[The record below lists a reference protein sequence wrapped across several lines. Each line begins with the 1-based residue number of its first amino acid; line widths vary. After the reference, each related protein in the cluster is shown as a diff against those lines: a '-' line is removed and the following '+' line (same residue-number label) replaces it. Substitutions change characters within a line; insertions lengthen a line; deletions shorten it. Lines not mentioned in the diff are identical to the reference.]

1 MCLFF
6 DFSKAFDTV
15 PHDVVCNKLKALDIN
30 PDITNWIINFL
41 DSRKQRVVV
50 DVVTTQFLSINR
62 GVPQGSVL
70 GPVLFALMVN
80 DIRQV
85 DPKRNLLIKFAGDTN
100 LSVPVKANCDT
111 SHIEVNNIK
120 NWALSN
126 RMTLNLTKT
135 KEMVVRGRTSK
146 PIPSQ
151 IPPIVRVP
159 QLNLLGLTFQE
170 DPCNW
175 DLQID
180 SLLAKA
186 SSRLYILR
194 ICRL

>member
-1 MCLFF
+1 
-6 DFSKAFDTV
+6 
-15 PHDVVCNKLKALDIN
+15 
-30 PDITNWIINFL
+30 
-41 DSRKQRVVV
+41 
-50 DVVTTQFLSINR
+50 
-62 GVPQGSVL
+62 
-70 GPVLFALMVN
+70 
-80 DIRQV
+80 
-85 DPKRNLLIKFAGDTN
+85 
-100 LSVPVKANCDT
+100 
-111 SHIEVNNIK
+111 
-120 NWALSN
+120 
-126 RMTLNLTKT
+126 MTLNLTKT
-135 KEMVVRGRTSK
+135 KEMVVQGRTSK

-194 ICRL
+194 ICRFYGYSKDQISKLFVIHSFFL